1 VKSIQ
6 DMGALIYFLLSY
18 SPDFASIEETFS
30 KIDDSLDE
38 GVKLFCGSCVMVE
51 SDELVSLG

>member
-1 VKSIQ
+1 
-6 DMGALIYFLLSY
+6 MGALIYFLLSY